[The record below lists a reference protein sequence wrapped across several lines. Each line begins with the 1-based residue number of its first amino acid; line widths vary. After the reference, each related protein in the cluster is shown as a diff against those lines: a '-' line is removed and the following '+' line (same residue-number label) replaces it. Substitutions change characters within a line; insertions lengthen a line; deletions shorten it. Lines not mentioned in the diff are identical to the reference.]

1 MPLALPTLT
10 SQLQSLFAD
19 PPPDAAGCAQGW
31 ANAMQ
36 AYCAAIIP
44 ASTAVTAAA
53 SALSSALAGAFAAPN
68 SGPAMDLAFTT
79 FAASVGLGMAG
90 FAPVPPAAPVGFPAL
105 FAGPKPETHTD
116 AAQSIGSQIDTWM
129 KTGVSTLLAP
139 PFTPTP
145 WS

>member
-36 AYCAAIIP
+36 AYAAGIVP
-44 ASTAVTAAA
+44 ASTTVATAA
-53 SALSSALAGAFAAPN
+53 STLSGALAGAFATPN
-68 SGPAMDLAFTT
+68 SGPAMDLAFTA

-90 FAPVPPAAPVGFPAL
+90 FAPVPPAAPVGFSTL
-105 FAGPKPETHTD
+105 FAGPKPATH
-116 AAQSIGSQIDTWM
+116 
-129 KTGVSTLLAP
+129 
-139 PFTPTP
+139 
-145 WS
+145 